1 MSSIGACS
9 WARTT
14 LDPPVLPAG
23 IEPNA
28 VFVAAPKIR
37 KICPV
42 TIFVE
47 EAGQLDTV
55 ILSAEHYQALQV
67 HHDKASR
74 AARKKRSEGEFGDWI
89 AAQNASF
96 EVHGI
101 PGADL
106 LPW

>member
-14 LDPPVLPAG
+14 LDSPVLLAG

-47 EAGQLDTV
+47 RAGQLDTV

-74 AARKKRSEGEFGDWI
+74 AARKKRSKAELGDWI
-89 AAQNASF
+89 AGRSR
-96 EVHGI
+96 
-101 PGADL
+101 
-106 LPW
+106 